1 MVMLTKDYIMR
12 HLNCSSVFAEMMIT
26 QAQGNVDRLYDLFLY
41 QWNKRRTTPAVR
53 QIEVFYE
60 NRN

>member
-1 MVMLTKDYIMR
+1 MLTKDYIVR

-26 QAQGNVDRLYDLFLY
+26 QAQGNADRLYDLFLY
-41 QWNKRRTTPAVR
+41 QCKKRRTTPAVR
-53 QIEVFYE
+53 QIEVSYG

>member
-1 MVMLTKDYIMR
+1 MLTKEYIMR
-12 HLNCSSVFAEMMIT
+12 HLNCSSVFAEMMIRE
-26 QAQGNVDRLYDLFLY
+26 AQSDAERLYDLFLY

-53 QIEVFYE
+53 QIEVSYG

>member
-1 MVMLTKDYIMR
+1 MLTKEYIMR
-12 HLNCSSVFAEMMIT
+12 HLNCSSVFAEMMIRK
-26 QAQGNVDRLYDLFLY
+26 AQGNAERLYDLFLY

-53 QIEVFYE
+53 QIEVSYG

>member
-1 MVMLTKDYIMR
+1 MVMLTKDYIVR

-26 QAQGNVDRLYDLFLY
+26 QAQGNADRLYDLFLY
-41 QWNKRRTTPAVR
+41 QCKKRRTTPGVR
-53 QIEVFYE
+53 QIEVSYG

>member
-1 MVMLTKDYIMR
+1 MLTKKYIMR
-12 HLNCSSVFAEMMIT
+12 HLNCSSVFAEMMIRE
-26 QAQGNVDRLYDLFLY
+26 AQGSAERLYDLFLY

-53 QIEVFYE
+53 QIEVSYG

>member
-1 MVMLTKDYIMR
+1 MVMLTKEYIMR

-26 QAQGNVDRLYDLFLY
+26 QAQGNADILYDLFLY
-41 QWNKRRTTPAVR
+41 QCKKRRTTPAVR
-53 QIEVFYE
+53 QIEVSYG

>member
-1 MVMLTKDYIMR
+1 MVMLTKDYIVR

-26 QAQGNVDRLYDLFLY
+26 QAQGNADRLYDLFLY
-41 QWNKRRTTPAVR
+41 QCKKRRTTPAVR
-53 QIEVFYE
+53 QIEVSYG

>member
-1 MVMLTKDYIMR
+1 MLTEDYIMR

-26 QAQGNVDRLYDLFLY
+26 QAQGNADRLYDLFLY
-41 QWNKRRTTPAVR
+41 QCKKRRTTPAVR
-53 QIEVFYE
+53 QIEVSYG

>member
-41 QWNKRRTTPAVR
+41 QWNKRRTTTAVR